1 MDWQIARKS
10 LVIALW
16 VAAQLA
22 WAQTSADEEQR
33 LSEQARAALQSGRYA
48 DAESAYERLKQLEP
62 NVAEIHAALGAI
74 LFQEGKFDQAT
85 SELRH
90 AQRLKSGLPKVDSL
104 LAMALSEQG
113 QFQQALPGLEKG
125 FRQTSDPELRR
136 MCGLRLERAYV
147 SIHNDSKAIETALE
161 LQRSYPENAE
171 VLYYSSKIFGN
182 EAYLAAQKLFQTS
195 PQSTWGLL
203 ASGEAHESQGDI
215 DWAIRAYREVLKL
228 SPTKA
233 NIHFRIGRALLARGE
248 SKGDPKDF
256 EDAMNE
262 FQQELEI
269 DSTNANAAY
278 ELAESYRKQG
288 RADQALK
295 YFQQAVDSYPS
306 FEEAHVGLA
315 VMLLQ
320 TDPTLALTHLKS
332 AVILNPQDPVA
343 WYRLA
348 QAERTLGHTE
358 EQKQALARFQQLRNV
373 GGGSAT
379 ENSNREVTPQVL
391 DPGEQP

>member
-1 MDWQIARKS
+1 MDWRIARKS
-10 LVIALW
+10 LVIVLW

-33 LSEQARAALQSGRYA
+33 LSEQARVALQSGRYA
-48 DAESAYERLKQLEP
+48 DAERAYERLKQLGP

-125 FRQTSDPELRR
+125 FRQTVDPELRR
-136 MCGLRLERAYV
+136 MCGLRLERAYM
-147 SIHNDSKAIETALE
+147 SIRNDSKAIETALE
-161 LQRSYPENAE
+161 LQHSYPEDSE

-195 PQSTWGLL
+195 PRSTWGLL
-203 ASGEAHESQGDI
+203 AWGEAYESRGDI
-215 DWAIRAYREVLKL
+215 DWAIKEYREVLNL
-228 SPTKA
+228 NPTKA

-248 SKGDPKDF
+248 SKGDPNDF
-256 EDAMNE
+256 EAAMNE
-262 FQQELEI
+262 FKQELEI
-269 DSTNANAAY
+269 NSTNANAAY

-288 RADQALK
+288 QREQALK
-295 YFQQAVDSYPS
+295 YFQQAVDNYPS

-315 VMLLQ
+315 AMLLP
-320 TDPTLALTHLKS
+320 TDPTLALTHLKR

-348 QAERTLGHTE
+348 QAERTLGHME
-358 EQKQALARFQQLRNV
+358 EQKQALARFQQLRNA
-373 GGGSAT
+373 GAGPAT
-379 ENSNREVTPQVL
+379 EHFNREVTPQAL
-391 DPGEQP
+391 DPGAQP